1 MTPAV
6 LTEFLLN
13 GLVLGALYVLMALG
27 LSIIFGMV
35 GVINFAHGALFT
47 LGAYTAYQV
56 QGALGFAGALV
67 VAPVLVGILGMLIEA
82 TLLRRLY
89 LEDPLQGLLLTF
101 GLAMV
106 LEQGIRLLWG
116 LSPKQFEVPA
126 GLAGALALGSLTY
139 SKYRSFILLAVV
151 LLIVGLVL
159 FLQKTAIGTIV
170 RAGSRDPM
178 MVRLLG
184 ISLTPVL
191 TLVFGLGVALAA
203 LAGVLSAPLAGVQP
217 AMGVNVVEREGI
229 SIWHP
234 ARFILVGTMNPEE
247 GDLRPQLLDRFG
259 LTVDV
264 EGIKDI
270 GQRVQIVE
278 RREEWESDPAGF
290 SQRFAEQDAEIGKRI
305 AEAIVRFPHV
315 VMPAGILRALAE
327 LNVSL
332 QVDGH
337 RADLVGRK
345 ASQALAAYR
354 GIPEVGVPEVNEVAD
369 MVLAHRVKA
378 AGRRELGSI
387 AQTLPSAS
395 RASRS

>member
-47 LGAYTAYQV
+47 LGAYAAYQV
-56 QGALGFAGALV
+56 KDALGFAGALV
-67 VAPVLVGILGMLIEA
+67 VAPLLVGVLGMLIEA

-106 LEQGIRLLWG
+106 FEQGIRLLWG
-116 LSPKQFEVPA
+116 LSPKQFDVPA

-139 SKYRSFILLAVV
+139 SKYRSFILVCAVV
-151 LLIVGLVL
+151 LILGLAL

-217 AMGVNVVEREGI
+217 AMGVNVGTAAFVVVTIGGLGSLTGAI
-229 SIWHP
+229 VSGL
-234 ARFILVGTMNPEE
+234 LVGQVVSLAIYFQPRAAEASMYVLMAVILL
-247 GDLRPQLLDRFG
+247 LRPRG
-259 LTVDV
+259 LM
-264 EGIKDI
+264 G
-270 GQRVQIVE
+270 E
-278 RREEWESDPAGF
+278 RWEKFD
-290 SQRFAEQDAEIGKRI
+290 
-305 AEAIVRFPHV
+305 
-315 VMPAGILRALAE
+315 
-327 LNVSL
+327 
-332 QVDGH
+332 
-337 RADLVGRK
+337 
-345 ASQALAAYR
+345 
-354 GIPEVGVPEVNEVAD
+354 
-369 MVLAHRVKA
+369 
-378 AGRRELGSI
+378 
-387 AQTLPSAS
+387 
-395 RASRS
+395 

>member
-1 MTPAV
+1 M
-6 LTEFLLN
+6 
-13 GLVLGALYVLMALG
+13 LGALYVLMALG

-56 QGALGFAGALV
+56 QGALGFAGALI
-67 VAPVLVGILGMLIEA
+67 VAPVLVGVLGMLIEA

-89 LEDPLQGLLLTF
+89 VEDPLQGLLLTF

-106 LEQGIRLLWG
+106 LEQGIRLVWG
-116 LSPKQFEVPA
+116 LSPKQFAVPP
-126 GLAGALALGSLTY
+126 GLAGALALGALTY

-217 AMGVNVVEREGI
+217 AMGVNVGTAAFVVVTIGGLGSLAGAI
-229 SIWHP
+229 VSGL
-234 ARFILVGTMNPEE
+234 LVGQVVSLSIYFQPRAAEASMYVLMAVILL
-247 GDLRPQLLDRFG
+247 LRPRG
-259 LTVDV
+259 LM
-264 EGIKDI
+264 G
-270 GQRVQIVE
+270 E
-278 RREEWESDPAGF
+278 RWEKFD
-290 SQRFAEQDAEIGKRI
+290 
-305 AEAIVRFPHV
+305 
-315 VMPAGILRALAE
+315 
-327 LNVSL
+327 
-332 QVDGH
+332 
-337 RADLVGRK
+337 
-345 ASQALAAYR
+345 
-354 GIPEVGVPEVNEVAD
+354 
-369 MVLAHRVKA
+369 
-378 AGRRELGSI
+378 
-387 AQTLPSAS
+387 
-395 RASRS
+395 

>member
-67 VAPVLVGILGMLIEA
+67 VAPVLVGVLGMLIEA

-89 LEDPLQGLLLTF
+89 VEDPLQGLLLTF

-106 LEQGIRLLWG
+106 LEQGIRLVWG
-116 LSPKQFEVPA
+116 LSPKQFEVPPA
-126 GLAGALALGSLTY
+126 FAGALALGSLTY

-217 AMGVNVVEREGI
+217 AMGVNVGTAAFVVVTIGGLGSLAGAI
-229 SIWHP
+229 VSGL
-234 ARFILVGTMNPEE
+234 LVGQVVSLSIYFQPRAAEASMYVLMAVILL
-247 GDLRPQLLDRFG
+247 LRPRG
-259 LTVDV
+259 LM
-264 EGIKDI
+264 G
-270 GQRVQIVE
+270 E
-278 RREEWESDPAGF
+278 RWEKFD
-290 SQRFAEQDAEIGKRI
+290 
-305 AEAIVRFPHV
+305 
-315 VMPAGILRALAE
+315 
-327 LNVSL
+327 
-332 QVDGH
+332 
-337 RADLVGRK
+337 
-345 ASQALAAYR
+345 
-354 GIPEVGVPEVNEVAD
+354 
-369 MVLAHRVKA
+369 
-378 AGRRELGSI
+378 
-387 AQTLPSAS
+387 
-395 RASRS
+395 

>member
-56 QGALGFAGALV
+56 QGALGFAGALI
-67 VAPVLVGILGMLIEA
+67 VAPVLVGVLGMLIEA

-89 LEDPLQGLLLTF
+89 VEDPLQGLLLTF

-106 LEQGIRLLWG
+106 LEQGIRLVWG
-116 LSPKQFEVPA
+116 LSPKQFAVPP

-217 AMGVNVVEREGI
+217 AMGVNVGTAAFVVVTIGGLGSLAGAI
-229 SIWHP
+229 VSGL
-234 ARFILVGTMNPEE
+234 LVGQVVSLSIYFQPRAAEASMYVLMAVILL
-247 GDLRPQLLDRFG
+247 LRPRG
-259 LTVDV
+259 LM
-264 EGIKDI
+264 G
-270 GQRVQIVE
+270 E
-278 RREEWESDPAGF
+278 RWEKFD
-290 SQRFAEQDAEIGKRI
+290 
-305 AEAIVRFPHV
+305 
-315 VMPAGILRALAE
+315 
-327 LNVSL
+327 
-332 QVDGH
+332 
-337 RADLVGRK
+337 
-345 ASQALAAYR
+345 
-354 GIPEVGVPEVNEVAD
+354 
-369 MVLAHRVKA
+369 
-378 AGRRELGSI
+378 
-387 AQTLPSAS
+387 
-395 RASRS
+395 

>member
-56 QGALGFAGALV
+56 QGALGFAGALI
-67 VAPVLVGILGMLIEA
+67 VAPVLVGVLGMLIEA

-89 LEDPLQGLLLTF
+89 VEDPLQGLLLTF

-106 LEQGIRLLWG
+106 LEQGIRLVWG
-116 LSPKQFEVPA
+116 LSPKQFEVPP
-126 GLAGALALGSLTY
+126 GFAGALALGALTY

-217 AMGVNVVEREGI
+217 AMGVNVGTAAFVVVTIGGLGSLAGAI
-229 SIWHP
+229 VSGL
-234 ARFILVGTMNPEE
+234 LVGQVVSLSIYFQPRAAEASMYVLMAVILL
-247 GDLRPQLLDRFG
+247 LRPRG
-259 LTVDV
+259 LM
-264 EGIKDI
+264 G
-270 GQRVQIVE
+270 E
-278 RREEWESDPAGF
+278 RWEKFD
-290 SQRFAEQDAEIGKRI
+290 
-305 AEAIVRFPHV
+305 
-315 VMPAGILRALAE
+315 
-327 LNVSL
+327 
-332 QVDGH
+332 
-337 RADLVGRK
+337 
-345 ASQALAAYR
+345 
-354 GIPEVGVPEVNEVAD
+354 
-369 MVLAHRVKA
+369 
-378 AGRRELGSI
+378 
-387 AQTLPSAS
+387 
-395 RASRS
+395 

>member
-56 QGALGFAGALV
+56 QGALGFAGALI
-67 VAPVLVGILGMLIEA
+67 VAPVLVGVLGMLIEA

-89 LEDPLQGLLLTF
+89 VEDPLQGLLLTF

-106 LEQGIRLLWG
+106 LEQGIRLVWG
-116 LSPKQFEVPA
+116 LSPKQFAVPP
-126 GLAGALALGSLTY
+126 GLAGALALGALTY

-217 AMGVNVVEREGI
+217 AMGVNVGTAAFVVVTIGGLGSLAGAI
-229 SIWHP
+229 VSGL
-234 ARFILVGTMNPEE
+234 LVGQVVSLSIYFQPRAAEASMYVLMAVILL
-247 GDLRPQLLDRFG
+247 LRPRG
-259 LTVDV
+259 LM
-264 EGIKDI
+264 G
-270 GQRVQIVE
+270 E
-278 RREEWESDPAGF
+278 RWEKFD
-290 SQRFAEQDAEIGKRI
+290 
-305 AEAIVRFPHV
+305 
-315 VMPAGILRALAE
+315 
-327 LNVSL
+327 
-332 QVDGH
+332 
-337 RADLVGRK
+337 
-345 ASQALAAYR
+345 
-354 GIPEVGVPEVNEVAD
+354 
-369 MVLAHRVKA
+369 
-378 AGRRELGSI
+378 
-387 AQTLPSAS
+387 
-395 RASRS
+395 

>member
-6 LTEFLLN
+6 LAEFVLN

-27 LSIIFGMV
+27 LSIIFGML

-67 VAPVLVGILGMLIEA
+67 VAPVLVGVLGMLIEA

-217 AMGVNVVEREGI
+217 AMGVNVGTAAFVVVTIGGLGSLAGAI
-229 SIWHP
+229 VSGL
-234 ARFILVGTMNPEE
+234 LVGQVVSLSIYFQPRAAEASMYVLMAVILL
-247 GDLRPQLLDRFG
+247 LRPRG
-259 LTVDV
+259 LM
-264 EGIKDI
+264 G
-270 GQRVQIVE
+270 E
-278 RREEWESDPAGF
+278 RWEKFD
-290 SQRFAEQDAEIGKRI
+290 
-305 AEAIVRFPHV
+305 
-315 VMPAGILRALAE
+315 
-327 LNVSL
+327 
-332 QVDGH
+332 
-337 RADLVGRK
+337 
-345 ASQALAAYR
+345 
-354 GIPEVGVPEVNEVAD
+354 
-369 MVLAHRVKA
+369 
-378 AGRRELGSI
+378 
-387 AQTLPSAS
+387 
-395 RASRS
+395 

>member
-47 LGAYTAYQV
+47 LGAYAAYQV

-67 VAPVLVGILGMLIEA
+67 VAPVLVGVLGMLIEA

-126 GLAGALALGSLTY
+126 GLAGALALGPLTY

-217 AMGVNVVEREGI
+217 AMGVNVGTAAFVVVTIGGLG
-229 SIWHP
+229 SLTG
-234 ARFILVGTMNPEE
+234 AVVSGLLVGQVVSLTIYVQPRAAEASMYVLMAMILL
-247 GDLRPQLLDRFG
+247 LRPRG
-259 LTVDV
+259 LM
-264 EGIKDI
+264 G
-270 GQRVQIVE
+270 E
-278 RREEWESDPAGF
+278 RWEKFD
-290 SQRFAEQDAEIGKRI
+290 
-305 AEAIVRFPHV
+305 
-315 VMPAGILRALAE
+315 
-327 LNVSL
+327 
-332 QVDGH
+332 
-337 RADLVGRK
+337 
-345 ASQALAAYR
+345 
-354 GIPEVGVPEVNEVAD
+354 
-369 MVLAHRVKA
+369 
-378 AGRRELGSI
+378 
-387 AQTLPSAS
+387 
-395 RASRS
+395 